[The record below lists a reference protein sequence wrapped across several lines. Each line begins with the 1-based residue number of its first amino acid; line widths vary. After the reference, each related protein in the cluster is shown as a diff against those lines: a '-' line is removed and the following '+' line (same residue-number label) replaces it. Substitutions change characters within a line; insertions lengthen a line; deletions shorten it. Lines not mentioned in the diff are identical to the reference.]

1 MKISFLNGNSNII
14 SGNSFLEKL
23 DFLYDMYETTA
34 LIPLFFFTVYRFYY
48 QLPIEEYMGTDN
60 EKKRLPK
67 YSIDNF
73 LKIATIYPLIY
84 FNLQTVLQILSGK
97 YENLSNLIHLLQSIT
112 LIIALWTSMSI
123 NYYPWFL
130 ISPVALYFLNNI
142 SSWYYFGLY
151 ILFITNV
158 ILCLV
163 GLRLSPWKLR
173 NNYQLISRLLFTL
186 VILSVIKHL
195 INN

>member
-173 NNYQLISRLLFTL
+173 NNYQFIARLIITL
-186 VILSVIKHL
+186 VILSVINHL